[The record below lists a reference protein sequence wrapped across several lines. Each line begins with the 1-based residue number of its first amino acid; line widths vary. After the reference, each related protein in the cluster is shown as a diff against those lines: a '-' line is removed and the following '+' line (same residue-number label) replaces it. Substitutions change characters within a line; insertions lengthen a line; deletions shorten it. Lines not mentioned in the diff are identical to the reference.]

1 VLAELD
7 LLDSLSEESFDRYTR
22 LAAALLRADV
32 SLISLV
38 DSDRQFFKSQVGL
51 PAPYDTSRET
61 PLTHSFCK
69 HVVEGGEPLIVEDAR
84 TDSRVCENL
93 AIRDLGVIAYLGM
106 PVTTRDGFF
115 LGSLCAIQSSP
126 RVWSGS
132 DQSQLADLAGA
143 VSTEIELRQRA
154 LALKGSLDILEE
166 TEQRREEALR
176 MLIHDLR
183 TPAGAIV
190 SSTELIESSPDRLT
204 PDQLELLRTSR
215 ESAEQLLSMIRDLL
229 EIGRMGS
236 DETPPPRRTILV
248 SELLRHAAQMVEPTL
263 EAASISLAVR
273 FPDSGST
280 LEVHPRSVERVLL
293 NLLTNAG
300 KFSPSGST
308 ITLSAR
314 RDTVDGIE
322 GWLFEVADAGPGVP
336 DDEKNAVF
344 RQHFTGSIAAERG
357 LQSFGIGLAFCKLA
371 VEEHGGQI
379 GVRDAPG
386 GGSIF
391 FFFLPEKAQS

>member
-1 VLAELD
+1 MKQIFSRGQAVDDPDRLAALAELN
-7 LLDSLSEESFDRYTR
+7 LLDSLPEESFDRYTR

-51 PAPYDTSRET
+51 AAPYDTSRET

-69 HVVEGGEPLIVEDAR
+69 HVILGEA
-84 TDSRVCENL
+84 
-93 AIRDLGVIAYLGM
+93 
-106 PVTTRDGFF
+106 
-115 LGSLCAIQSSP
+115 
-126 RVWSGS
+126 
-132 DQSQLADLAGA
+132 
-143 VSTEIELRQRA
+143 
-154 LALKGSLDILEE
+154 
-166 TEQRREEALR
+166 EQRREEALR

-300 KFSPSGST
+300 KFSPSGSP

-314 RDTVDGIE
+314 RDTIDGIE